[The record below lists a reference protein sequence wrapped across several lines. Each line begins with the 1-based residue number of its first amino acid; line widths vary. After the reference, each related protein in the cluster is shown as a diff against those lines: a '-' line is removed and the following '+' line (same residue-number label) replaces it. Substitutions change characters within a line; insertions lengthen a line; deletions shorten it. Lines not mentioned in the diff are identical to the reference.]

1 VPAEGI
7 HLTALREALMLPTLD
22 APVRRRILRRE
33 DGARLGALLVDLPY
47 FHRFAGEVVRYLLG
61 VPARPS
67 PWGADLHEGA
77 AIALLSAVLREARA
91 RTDETLGAVALGL
104 ASHLAMDRALHPLI
118 NALAR
123 RNPVGRDHGSAHR
136 EVEKFQ
142 SICFHER
149 YFGRDL
155 MGTPTIEHYLTVH
168 LAPRLDD
175 DGLARPIRSAFE
187 AATGR
192 ALGGRE
198 LAGFGR
204 GYRAHTRLLGS
215 PIGRRI
221 APEAEKER
229 ARPIYLHG
237 AWGDFA
243 SHLADAVASSVA
255 VINAAGAV
263 LDATT
268 GDEDAAFA
276 ALARVLPPGTIDGA
290 GDDVTLDR
298 PFRVALPTA

>member
-7 HLTALREALMLPTLD
+7 HLTALREAQALPQLD
-22 APVRRRILRRE
+22 APVRRRLVRR
-33 DGARLGALLVDLPY
+33 DDAARLGALLVDLPY
-47 FHRFAGEVVRYLLG
+47 FDRFAGEVVRYVLG
-61 VPARPS
+61 IPARPS

-77 AIALLSAVLREARA
+77 AIALLDGVLRAARRGRDEALA
-91 RTDETLGAVALGL
+91 AVALGL

-123 RNPVGRDHGSAHR
+123 KNPVGRDHGSAHR

-142 SICFHER
+142 SILFHEQ

-155 MGTPTIEHYLTVH
+155 MGTPTIEHYLTLH
-168 LAPRLDD
+168 LAP
-175 DGLARPIRSAFE
+175 GLHASDLGAPIRAAFE

-192 ALGGRE
+192 RLPARE
-198 LAGFGR
+198 LARFGR
-204 GYRAHTRLLGS
+204 GYLAHTRLLGS

-221 APEAEKER
+221 APAAAKER

-237 AWGDFA
+237 GWGDFA
-243 SHLADAVASSVA
+243 SHLADAVAASVA

-263 LDATT
+263 LEATDA
-268 GDEDAAFA
+268 DAPAAFA

-290 GDDVTLDR
+290 GDDVDLAAR
-298 PFRVALPTA
+298 FRVALPTA